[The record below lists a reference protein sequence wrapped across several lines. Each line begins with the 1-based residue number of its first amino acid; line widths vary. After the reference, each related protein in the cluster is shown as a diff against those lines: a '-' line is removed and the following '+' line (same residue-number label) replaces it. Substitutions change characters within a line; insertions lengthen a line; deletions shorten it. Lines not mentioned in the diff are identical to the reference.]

1 MLEHAAE
8 MQRVEI
14 GRTSAQ
20 DGIVDLPRLAQPP
33 LAMQGQS
40 LLDKERRRSLRCSCM
55 LVRAQY
61 PSPPRGGIAVAIWRR
76 DFA

>member
-1 MLEHAAE
+1 
-8 MQRVEI
+8 
-14 GRTSAQ
+14 
-20 DGIVDLPRLAQPP
+20 
-33 LAMQGQS
+33 MQGQS